1 MEYKSRK
8 LWIFLN
14 TTRNIGRNTKISSRS
29 SDLSTTMENQW
40 ILNFGKLLI
49 STGFLFV
56 EKLAKEKP
64 SNNMTW
70 NSDKIPLSNKL
81 KKKISLGKADPTM
94 AKIDT
99 IEAKT
104 TPEAATKKENGTTTT
119 KIIEKVTTDR
129 YSHKY

>member
-1 MEYKSRK
+1 
-8 LWIFLN
+8 
-14 TTRNIGRNTKISSRS
+14 
-29 SDLSTTMENQW
+29 MENQW

-81 KKKISLGKADPTM
+81 KKKIFPGKVDLMT

-104 TPEAATKKENGTTTT
+104 TPEVETKKENVTTIL
-119 KIIEKVTTDR
+119 KIIEKLTTDR